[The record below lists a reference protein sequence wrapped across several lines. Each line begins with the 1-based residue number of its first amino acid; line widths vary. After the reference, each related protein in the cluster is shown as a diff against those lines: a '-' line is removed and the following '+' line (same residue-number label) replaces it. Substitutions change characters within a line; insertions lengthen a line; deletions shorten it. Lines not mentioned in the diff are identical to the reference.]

1 MNSGFD
7 WIALAEFSAI
17 GLLSGGLLALIALGF
32 VLIYKGTGVINFA
45 MGEFMML
52 GAYFF
57 YTANVMWGLPLWV
70 ALPLTLVA
78 VALFAALAAFP
89 LVGGGSLTGLMCV
102 LGSPIIASAGLNI
115 MTGYTGLIS
124 LGHAA
129 FMGVGCYTAAWL
141 AQRGLPF
148 FVTLPAA
155 GLMAAV
161 LGILVGL
168 PSLRIKG
175 LYLAVATLAMQF
187 VMVYIFREWESVTGG
202 VRGVNVPPASFF
214 GIPLNTDA
222 RMAWLIAFC
231 AVVMLIGARNLF
243 RTRVGRAF
251 TAIRDKDISAEVL
264 GINLLRYKLT
274 SFAIGSFYA
283 GVAGALLGYFYRAM
297 TPEYFTLQL
306 SIFYLAA
313 IIVGGLG
320 STLGTILGAFFMTL
334 VPELLR
340 AGVSLAAQWSPR
352 AIEILSPIQQVVF
365 GLLIIGF
372 LVFEPHGLV
381 EVWRRIRRFFH
392 LWPFRS

>member
-1 MNSGFD
+1 
-7 WIALAEFSAI
+7 
-17 GLLSGGLLALIALGF
+17 
-32 VLIYKGTGVINFA
+32 
-45 MGEFMML
+45 
-52 GAYFF
+52 
-57 YTANVMWGLPLWV
+57 
-70 ALPLTLVA
+70 
-78 VALFAALAAFP
+78 
-89 LVGGGSLTGLMCV
+89 
-102 LGSPIIASAGLNI
+102 
-115 MTGYTGLIS
+115 
-124 LGHAA
+124 
-129 FMGVGCYTAAWL
+129 
-141 AQRGLPF
+141 
-148 FVTLPAA
+148 
-155 GLMAAV
+155 
-161 LGILVGL
+161 L

-187 VMVYIFREWESVTGG
+187 LMVYIFREWDSVTGG
-202 VRGVNVPPASFF
+202 VRGVNVPPADFF

-264 GINLLRYKLT
+264 GINLLQYKLT

-340 AGVSLAAQWSPR
+340 AGVSLAAQWTPR
-352 AIEILSPIQQVVF
+352 AVEILSPIQQVVF

>member
-1 MNSGFD
+1 
-7 WIALAEFSAI
+7 
-17 GLLSGGLLALIALGF
+17 
-32 VLIYKGTGVINFA
+32 
-45 MGEFMML
+45 
-52 GAYFF
+52 
-57 YTANVMWGLPLWV
+57 
-70 ALPLTLVA
+70 
-78 VALFAALAAFP
+78 
-89 LVGGGSLTGLMCV
+89 MCV
-102 LGSPIIASAGLNI
+102 LGIHVIASAGLNI

-141 AQRGLPF
+141 AQRGLPI

-155 GLMAAV
+155 GLMAAA
-161 LGILVGL
+161 LGIVVGL

-187 VMVYIFREWESVTGG
+187 LMVYIFREWESVTGG
-202 VRGVNVPPASFF
+202 VRGVNVPPATFF
-214 GIPLNTDA
+214 GVPLNTDA
-222 RMAWLIAFC
+222 RMAWLITFC

-264 GINLLRYKLT
+264 GINLLHYKLT
-274 SFAIGSFYA
+274 SFAVGSFYA

-352 AIEILSPIQQVVF
+352 AVEILSPIQQVVF

-392 LWPFRS
+392 LWPFRA

>member
-1 MNSGFD
+1 MR
-7 WIALAEFSAI
+7 I
-17 GLLSGGLLALIALGF
+17 GDFRASYQHDESLWPTSVQRRWLLALA
-32 VLIYKGTGVINFA
+32 A
-45 MGEFMML
+45 ML
-52 GAYFF
+52 
-57 YTANVMWGLPLWV
+57 L
-70 ALPLTLVA
+70 
-78 VALFAALAAFP
+78 AFP
-89 LVGGGSLTGLMCV
+89 LTANGYLVGLACMVGIHC
-102 LGSPIIASAGLNI
+102 IAAAGLNV

-148 FVTLPAA
+148 VLTLPLA
-155 GLMAAV
+155 GGMAAL
-161 LGILVGL
+161 LGIAVGL

-187 VMVYIFREWESVTGG
+187 LLVYVFREWDSVTGG
-202 VRGVNVPPASFF
+202 VRGVNVPNASLF
-214 GIPLNTDA
+214 GFELLNDH
-222 RMAWLIAFC
+222 RMYYLIVPVA
-231 AVVMLIGARNLF
+231 ALMLVGARNLF

-251 TAIRDKDISAEVL
+251 IAIRDKDISAEVL
-264 GINLLRYKLT
+264 GINLLHYKLA

-320 STLGTILGAFFMTL
+320 SMLGTIFGAVFMTL

-340 AGVSLAAQWSPR
+340 AGVAMLAQWAPR
-352 AIEILSPIQQVVF
+352 ATEILSPVQQMVF
-365 GLLIIGF
+365 GLLIMGF
-372 LVFEPHGLV
+372 LVFEPHGML
-381 EVWRRIRRFFH
+381 EMWRRVRRVFH
-392 LWPFRS
+392 LWPFRA

>member
-1 MNSGFD
+1 MRIHDFRESYVHD
-7 WIALAEFSAI
+7 EALWPTRVQRA
-17 GLLSGGLLALIALGF
+17 
-32 VLIYKGTGVINFA
+32 
-45 MGEFMML
+45 
-52 GAYFF
+52 
-57 YTANVMWGLPLWV
+57 W
-70 ALPLTLVA
+70 LVA
-78 VALFAALAAFP
+78 VLVALAAFP
-89 LVGGGSLTGLMCV
+89 LVGGGYLVGLMCV
-102 LGSPIIASAGLNI
+102 LGIHVIAAAGLNI
-115 MTGYTGLIS
+115 MTGGAGLIS

-141 AQRGLPF
+141 AQRGVPF
-148 FVTLPAA
+148 VVTLPAA
-155 GLMAAV
+155 GLMAAA
-161 LGILVGL
+161 LGVVVGL

-187 VMVYIFREWESVTGG
+187 LLVYVFREWESVTGG
-202 VRGVNVPPASFF
+202 VKGVNVPPASLF
-214 GIPLNTDA
+214 GLELNTDA
-222 RMAWLIAFC
+222 RMAWLIGGC
-231 AVVMLIGARNLF
+231 AEVMLIGARNLF

-264 GINLLRYKLT
+264 GIHLLHYKLMA
-274 SFAIGSFYA
+274 FAIGAFYA

-320 STLGTILGAFFMTL
+320 STLGTILGAVFMTL

-340 AGVSLAAQWSPR
+340 GGVAFAAQWTPR
-352 AIEILSPIQQVVF
+352 ATEILSPIQQVVF